1 MNVSEQM
8 KEQLY
13 ILKNMYNISSDLIA
27 VDYDKNIVY
36 IDKQPYTFDHIQ
48 SLINVITEGN
58 KDTEGQYKEKKV
70 GMDKHEEY
78 YTIVDYRYFYIKNMV
93 DMGFSVYDMARYFQV
108 RPKQIEDSIK
118 QIPDI
123 TLDMVRKENIS
134 NDTFLLIANYRDEYL
149 KKHIKDFESDME
161 AAQKIGFFKVPD
173 IKNATDKIMN
183 YLTEG
188 AYQKAKE
195 LYPDIDNIFSMS
207 YEEAQKE
214 YKKYNKALG
223 KFTSAKFN
231 KLSRIYH
238 TIKDHPEL
246 YELSVC
252 RFKDTD
258 MAEYLNRPL
267 SEIKEQLHNL
277 NCNYYGRSVN
287 SYIYCQ
293 KPGSDITTIKIA
305 TDMIKAGDKL
315 KDISAVSGLYTHYIT
330 DLRDTLRE
338 KGEVKENFED
348 AKRSKIRRAQIID
361 LYLNSGMSQEEVA
374 KELNITRSTVMTDIQ
389 TYIAQN
395 PDKANEIRQKKM
407 VNYRSSLA
415 ENVVREV
422 LRPYGFKKILKG
434 ELYDEGLGMKGL
446 NMYHEG
452 KKLAVEY
459 DGFILE
465 QNGQKIG
472 HTIRRDTAKDAI
484 CNDIGIDLIRLREPQ
499 LDKYESDTVKFIYT
513 KTTDVRSK
521 SFLNCVNELI
531 QYLNNNYDFNI
542 EPVTS
547 MIPYIEKV
555 NRTYLKN
562 MAKYNELNMYQW
574 KEMSNSLNA
583 RVINVKDNGLVDI
596 QYMNGK
602 VSFNESYKQFKKG
615 TIVYNGIVPYVSKY
629 INKQTALDPS
639 TNASFAKVTGINNKN
654 DIRLLVDDKYILYHV
669 SLAEFNAGKFSP
681 ETQKQLDTLK
691 YEYDMSLN
699 NAKENNH
706 EIRLTKNGVML
717 KNIGNRTIK
726 YSENTIPKNTI
737 NEKDTERIQEH
748 DL

>member
-1 MNVSEQM
+1 
-8 KEQLY
+8 
-13 ILKNMYNISSDLIA
+13 MYNISSDLIA
-27 VDYDKNIVY
+27 ADYDKNIVY

-277 NCNYYGRSVN
+277 NCDYYGRSVN

-305 TDMIKAGDKL
+305 TDMIKAGDNL
-315 KDISAVSGLYTHYIT
+315 QDISIITGLYTQYISDMRKQT
-330 DLRDTLRE
+330 KDL
-338 KGEVKENFED
+338 GEVTDNFSD
-348 AKRSKIRRAQIID
+348 SKKAKIRQSRVMNLYVNTIMTQQEIAQ
-361 LYLNSGMSQEEVA
+361 
-374 KELNITRSTVMTDIQ
+374 KLNITRETVIADIE
-389 TYIAQN
+389 TYLRNN
-395 PDKANEIRQKKM
+395 PDMIDFVNTKKALMSKSSRAEQLILEILK
-407 VNYRSSLA
+407 
-415 ENVVREV
+415 
-422 LRPYGFKKILKG
+422 PYGFEHGKTGTLQDYG
-434 ELYDEGLGMKGL
+434 MGRFELDIFNKELRV
-446 NMYHEG
+446 
-452 KKLAVEY
+452 AIEY
-459 DGFILE
+459 DGFIIKTTDLST
-465 QNGQKIG
+465 G
-472 HTIRRDTAKDAI
+472 HVKERDLNKDRLCKA
-484 CNDIGIDLIRLREPQ
+484 NNIDLIRVREPQ
-499 LDKYESDTVKFIYT
+499 LEDYNFECKKVFKTNTISGNIHDINFLECINNLIDYLNEEYSLHIENVISLSPYEQRINKKYEEK
-513 KTTDVRSK
+513 
-521 SFLNCVNELI
+521 I
-531 QYLNNNYDFNI
+531 QEQQEI
-542 EPVTS
+542 KQIG
-547 MIPYIEKV
+547 IPI
-555 NRTYLKN
+555 
-562 MAKYNELNMYQW
+562 
-574 KEMSNSLNA
+574 
-583 RVINVKDNGLVDI
+583 
-596 QYMNGK
+596 
-602 VSFNESYKQFKKG
+602 
-615 TIVYNGIVPYVSKY
+615 
-629 INKQTALDPS
+629 
-639 TNASFAKVTGINNKN
+639 
-654 DIRLLVDDKYILYHV
+654 
-669 SLAEFNAGKFSP
+669 
-681 ETQKQLDTLK
+681 
-691 YEYDMSLN
+691 
-699 NAKENNH
+699 KENYEKETKHYKDREKLKKIGMN
-706 EIRLTKNGVML
+706 RLQAYPKFEMNRFKNYNM
-717 KNIGNRTIK
+717 N
-726 YSENTIPKNTI
+726 SQ
-737 NEKDTERIQEH
+737 KDTQIKEEYAY
-748 DL
+748 DY